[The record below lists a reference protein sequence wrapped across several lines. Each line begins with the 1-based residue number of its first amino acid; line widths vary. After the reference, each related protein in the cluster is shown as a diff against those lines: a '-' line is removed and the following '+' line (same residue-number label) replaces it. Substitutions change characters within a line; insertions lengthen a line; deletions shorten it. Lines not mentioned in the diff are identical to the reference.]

1 MKLTQPQRNL
11 LLWAQGRGAFCAREA
26 KGALAL
32 RAMPSVTICCLIGV
46 GLLEWRGEGMD
57 EWRQDVPYLI
67 YKSDLFRMTDRD
79 REVAEGIGGEPG

>member
-46 GLLEWRGEGMD
+46 GLLEWRGRTQ
-57 EWRQDVPYLI
+57 WQQDVPWTLYHADRCRL
-67 YKSDLFRMTDRD
+67 TDRG
-79 REVAEGIGGEPG
+79 REVAEGIGGEPR